1 MRLLQKETHS
11 DLLTVCLVAVL
22 LASLACADDEKKRA
36 TPTLATPVATPT
48 HAFPTHTPT
57 PQLAP
62 SATPLST
69 PEPTA
74 TPTPIPT
81 FTPVPTPTST
91 ATPTPTPSPTP
102 TATPPPTPEPTATPT
117 PLPTLTPVPMPT
129 STATPTP
136 TPSPMPT
143 ATLHPTPEPT
153 VTPTPLP
160 TFTPVPTPTSTA
172 TPTPTPSPT
181 PTATPS
187 VAVLQTLMLRAVN
200 EVRTNEGLGLLVLGD
215 NPAAQ
220 LHAEASLDGDFL
232 SHWDL
237 EGRTPLMRYSLAG
250 GYQHNQ
256 ENVFRSLCS
265 GGCSAIMLEER
276 IAEAMAGWMSNS
288 GHRKEILRPTHRKVN
303 IGLAWSV
310 DSSPDSGWK
319 FNAVQQFE
327 GDYTEFSVLPN
338 IDGQGHFSMAGRLKS
353 GAQLRESKDLGI
365 QIYFSRWP
373 EPVTLGQLQRIHG
386 VDADLYVAKL
396 RRALPEGRIYT
407 TETGIVENQLIRA
420 PYDISADLPPASSSA
435 ERRAFKYAA
444 QNAPKVVVEST
455 RHRITAD
462 RWVTTETEF
471 DVKADF
477 NVVLDEYGSGVYE
490 TVVWALIDGEAAIVS
505 EYAVFWP

>member
-1 MRLLQKETHS
+1 MRLFQKEP
-11 DLLTVCLVAVL
+11 LVEWLTVCLIAVM
-22 LASLACADDEKKRA
+22 LASLACADNEKKRA
-36 TPTLATPVATPT
+36 TPTLANPAVN
-48 HAFPTHTPT
+48 AFPTYTPT
-57 PQLAP
+57 PQQAP
-62 SATPLST
+62 TATPLST

-74 TPTPIPT
+74 TPTPLPT

-91 ATPTPTPSPTP
+91 VTPNPTPSPTP

-117 PLPTLTPVPMPT
+117 PLPT
-129 STATPTP
+129 
-136 TPSPMPT
+136 
-143 ATLHPTPEPT
+143 
-153 VTPTPLP
+153 
-160 TFTPVPTPTSTA
+160 FTPVPTPTPTA
-172 TPTPTPSPT
+172 TPSPTPSPT

-187 VAVLQTLMLRAVN
+187 VAALQTSMLRAVN
-200 EVRTNEGLGLLVLGD
+200 EVRTNEGLYPLVLGD

-237 EGRTPLMRYSLAG
+237 EGRTPLMRYSLGG

-265 GGCSAIMLEER
+265 GRCSSIMLEER
-276 IAEAMAGWMSNS
+276 IAEAMAGWMSNP
-288 GHRKEILRPTHRKVN
+288 GHRKEILRPTHRKAN

-310 DSSPDSGWK
+310 GTLPDSGWT
-319 FNAVQQFE
+319 FNAVHQFE
-327 GDYTEFSVLPN
+327 GDYIELSVLPN
-338 IDGQGHFSMAGRLKS
+338 IDGQGQLSMTGVLKN
-353 GAQLRESKDLGI
+353 GAFLRETRDLGI

-373 EPVTLGQLQRIHG
+373 EPVTLGQLQRISG

-396 RRALPEGRIYT
+396 RRPLPEGRIYT
-407 TETGIVENQLIRA
+407 TETGVVENQLIRA

-462 RWVTTETEF
+462 RWITTETEF